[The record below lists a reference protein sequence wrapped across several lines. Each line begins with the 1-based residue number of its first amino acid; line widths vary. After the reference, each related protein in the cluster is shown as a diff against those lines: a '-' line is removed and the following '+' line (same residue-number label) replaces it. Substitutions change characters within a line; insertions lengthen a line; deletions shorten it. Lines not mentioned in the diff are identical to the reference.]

1 MKKLLLV
8 AIACMV
14 SLGVFAQDSTGKM
27 SKMHGKMKDCVMMKD
42 GKMMAVKD
50 GKWMDMDQDMTMENG
65 TVVTTTGE
73 VKMKDGTSKTLENG
87 QCVYMNGDIGMMK
100 DKMKMKKKKTSE

>member
-14 SLGVFAQDSTGKM
+14 SLGVFAQEPAEKM
-27 SKMHGKMKDCVMMKD
+27 NKHKMKDCVMMKD

-50 GKWMDMDQDMTMENG
+50 GKWMNMDQDMTMENG
-65 TVVTTTGE
+65 SVVTTTGE
-73 VKMKDGTSKTLENG
+73 VKMKDGSSKMLENG
-87 QCVYMNGDIGMMK
+87 QCVYMNGEIGMMK
-100 DKMKMKKKKTSE
+100 DKMKMKKKKSTE